1 MPDPAADAEIVSV
14 SVRERQRIA
23 HDLHD
28 GLGQLLGGIALK
40 AQALSEALQEKSH
53 VEAVEAAEITRLVN
67 EALAHTRILVRGLD
81 PVLPQSEPFATM
93 LAKLAES
100 TERLFRG
107 VTCRFTG
114 DAALTL
120 DSVTVAQ
127 HLFFVVQEATN
138 NAIRHGKATRI
149 DIELTS
155 DREAFTLLIR
165 DNGTGLAKGGE
176 PSAGIGL
183 RIMSHRVHSLG
194 GTFHTEPGGR
204 GGMIVRCRIP
214 LTPPALL

>member
-1 MPDPAADAEIVSV
+1 MPSSLHDAELASV
-14 SVRERQRIA
+14 SARERQRIA

-40 AQALSEALQEKSH
+40 AQALSETLQEKSPAEAG
-53 VEAVEAAEITRLVN
+53 EAVEIARLVN

-81 PVLPQSEPFATM
+81 PVLLPSETFATM
-93 LAKLAES
+93 LAKLTRN

-107 VTCRFTG
+107 VKCSFSA
-114 DAALTL
+114 DPALTL

-127 HLFFVVQEATN
+127 HLFHVVQEAIN

-149 DIELTS
+149 EVEITS
-155 DREAFTLLIR
+155 DDHTLTLLVR
-165 DNGTGLAKGGE
+165 DNGKGMGNGRE
-176 PSAGIGL
+176 PSSGIGL

-194 GTFHTEPGGR
+194 GIFHTESGEDGGTV
-204 GGMIVRCRIP
+204 VRCHIP
-214 LTPPALL
+214 LTLPALP